1 MKSFKQYLNEAKI
14 DRESSHSTEIR
25 FDALGSGFHCDID
38 PFCSDY
44 WDDFAKIHTFSIGV
58 FSSGSVEYS
67 RKATENE
74 IEQHQKVL
82 NKEIDPKKGPYWLIT
97 QEMKKV
103 MNTEILKAVN
113 EFDKK
118 IEAILKK
125 HGFEKRS
132 K

>member
-14 DRESSHSTEIR
+14 DREYSNGTEIR
-25 FDALGSGFHCDID
+25 FDAIGSGFHCAIN
-38 PFCSDY
+38 PFSSD
-44 WDDFAKIHTFSIGV
+44 WDDFAKTHRFTIGV

-74 IEQHQKVL
+74 IEQYQKAID
-82 NKEIDPKKGPYWLIT
+82 KEIDPKKGPYWLIT

-118 IEAILKK
+118 IETILKK
-125 HGFEKRS
+125 HGFEKKS

>member
-14 DRESSHSTEIR
+14 DREYSDGTEIR
-25 FDALGSGFHCDID
+25 FDALGSGFNCKIN
-38 PFCSDY
+38 PFD
-44 WDDFAKIHTFSIGV
+44 WKTFTDDERVHTFSIGV
-58 FSSGSVEYS
+58 FSSGSVEYWKNVTKEELEQYQ
-67 RKATENE
+67 KA
-74 IEQHQKVL
+74 L
-82 NKEIDPKKGPYWLIT
+82 DKEIDPKKGPYWLIT

-118 IEAILKK
+118 IETILKK
-125 HGFEKRS
+125 HGFEKKS

>member
-14 DRESSHSTEIR
+14 DREYSYSTEIR
-25 FDALGSGFHCDID
+25 FDSLGSGFSCNIN
-38 PFCSDY
+38 PFDY
-44 WDDFAKIHTFSIGV
+44 KSFTDAERVHNFSIGV
-58 FSSGSVEYS
+58 FSSGSVDYW
-67 RKATENE
+67 KDVTEE
-74 IEQHQKVL
+74 ELEAFKKLQ
-82 NKEIDPKKGPYWLIT
+82 NKEIDPKKGPVESVR

-103 MNTEILKAVN
+103 MNDEILKAVN

-125 HGFEKRS
+125 HGYKKS